1 MYNIVRKNGSVIK
14 ASFHKEEDAKECLAN
29 MGPQRNFFTIEH
41 VEDPKPVVQDSP
53 QDEFNKGA
61 IRITR
66 QNVKHFYKKEWNL
79 WEKVIEK
86 LKEQEGTIYVSK
98 YDNCSGLN
106 SFHIDIEID
115 SKKYK
120 LIYWV
125 KTKTAS
131 VWHGTH
137 CILCGY
143 DKYHS
148 NMAIKIMKERIKKVF
163 DSADKETKQITK
175 ELMSEW

>member
-1 MYNIVRKNGSVIK
+1 M
-14 ASFHKEEDAKECLAN
+14 D
-29 MGPQRNFFTIEH
+29 
-41 VEDPKPVVQDSP
+41 
-53 QDEFNKGA
+53 NKFEPIISIIIIAVG
-61 IRITR
+61 IIFLVWGIYILIIFS
-66 QNVKHFYKKEWNL
+66 NNKLYCKHFYKKEWNL

-131 VWHGTH
+131 VWHGTY

-148 NMAIKIMKERIKKVF
+148 NMAIKIIKERIKKVF
-163 DSADKETKQITK
+163 DNADKETKQITK
-175 ELMSEW
+175 ELMSER

>member
-1 MYNIVRKNGSVIK
+1 M
-14 ASFHKEEDAKECLAN
+14 D
-29 MGPQRNFFTIEH
+29 
-41 VEDPKPVVQDSP
+41 
-53 QDEFNKGA
+53 NKFEPIMSIIIIAVG
-61 IRITR
+61 IIFLIWGIYILIIFSS
-66 QNVKHFYKKEWNL
+66 NKLYCKHFYKKEWNL

-98 YDNCSGLN
+98 YDNCPDLN

-115 SKKYK
+115 SKKYE
-120 LIYWV
+120 LIYWA
-125 KTKTAS
+125 KRKIAS
-131 VWHGTH
+131 VWHGTN

-148 NMAIKIMKERIKKVF
+148 DMAVEIMKDKIKKIS
-163 DSADKETKQITK
+163 DYADEETKRITK

>member
-66 QNVKHFYKKEWNL
+66 QNVKHFYKKEGII
-79 WEKVIEK
+79 KVFSPNGKLLHTGKTTNMGKVFSNYVNCAKYNQSYDFDIEGGDI
-86 LKEQEGTIYVSK
+86 LMFKEQPLKS
-98 YDNCSGLN
+98 
-106 SFHIDIEID
+106 
-115 SKKYK
+115 
-120 LIYWV
+120 
-125 KTKTAS
+125 
-131 VWHGTH
+131 
-137 CILCGY
+137 
-143 DKYHS
+143 
-148 NMAIKIMKERIKKVF
+148 
-163 DSADKETKQITK
+163 
-175 ELMSEW
+175 

>member
-1 MYNIVRKNGSVIK
+1 MYKDVLG
-14 ASFHKEEDAKECLAN
+14 
-29 MGPQRNFFTIEH
+29 
-41 VEDPKPVVQDSP
+41 
-53 QDEFNKGA
+53 
-61 IRITR
+61 
-66 QNVKHFYKKEWNL
+66 
-79 WEKVIEK
+79 
-86 LKEQEGTIYVSK
+86 
-98 YDNCSGLN
+98 
-106 SFHIDIEID
+106 IDIEID

-148 NMAIKIMKERIKKVF
+148 DMAIKTMKERIKKVF
-163 DSADKETKQITK
+163 DNADEETKQITK
-175 ELMSEW
+175 ELNQKFDDIAKDYVYILKKEGIYN

>member
-1 MYNIVRKNGSVIK
+1 MDDKFILIILIAIIAIIFLVWGIYILIIFSN
-14 ASFHKEEDAKECLAN
+14 
-29 MGPQRNFFTIEH
+29 
-41 VEDPKPVVQDSP
+41 
-53 QDEFNKGA
+53 NKLYC
-61 IRITR
+61 
-66 QNVKHFYKKEWNL
+66 KHFYKKEWNL

-98 YDNCSGLN
+98 YDNCPGLN

-131 VWHGTH
+131 VWHGTN

-148 NMAIKIMKERIKKVF
+148 DMAIEIMKKKIKKIF
-163 DSADKETKQITK
+163 DYVDEETKRTTE

>member
-66 QNVKHFYKKEWNL
+66 QNVKHFYKKEGII
-79 WEKVIEK
+79 KVFSPNGK
-86 LKEQEGTIYVSK
+86 LLHTGKTTNMGKVFSNYVNCAKYNQSYDFDIDGGDILMFKEQPLKS
-98 YDNCSGLN
+98 
-106 SFHIDIEID
+106 
-115 SKKYK
+115 
-120 LIYWV
+120 
-125 KTKTAS
+125 
-131 VWHGTH
+131 
-137 CILCGY
+137 
-143 DKYHS
+143 
-148 NMAIKIMKERIKKVF
+148 
-163 DSADKETKQITK
+163 
-175 ELMSEW
+175 

>member
-1 MYNIVRKNGSVIK
+1 M
-14 ASFHKEEDAKECLAN
+14 D
-29 MGPQRNFFTIEH
+29 
-41 VEDPKPVVQDSP
+41 
-53 QDEFNKGA
+53 NKFEPIMSIIIIAVG
-61 IRITR
+61 IIFLVWGIYMLIIFS
-66 QNVKHFYKKEWNL
+66 NNKLYCKHFYKKEWNL
-79 WEKVIEK
+79 WEKVIKK

-98 YDNCSGLN
+98 YDNCPGLN

-131 VWHGTH
+131 VWHGTN

-148 NMAIKIMKERIKKVF
+148 DMAIEIMKEKIKKIF
-163 DSADKETKQITK
+163 DYVDEETKRTTE
-175 ELMSEW
+175 ELISEW

>member
-1 MYNIVRKNGSVIK
+1 MDDKFILIILI
-14 ASFHKEEDAKECLAN
+14 AIIAII
-29 MGPQRNFFTIEH
+29 FFIWGIYILIIF
-41 VEDPKPVVQDSP
+41 SN
-53 QDEFNKGA
+53 NKLYC
-61 IRITR
+61 
-66 QNVKHFYKKEWNL
+66 KHFYKKEWNL
-79 WEKVIEK
+79 WEKVIKK

-98 YDNCSGLN
+98 YDNCPGLN
-106 SFHIDIEID
+106 SFHIDVEID

-148 NMAIKIMKERIKKVF
+148 DMAIEIMKEKIKKIF
-163 DSADKETKQITK
+163 DYVDEETKRTTE
-175 ELMSEW
+175 ELISEW

>member
-1 MYNIVRKNGSVIK
+1 MDDKFILIILI
-14 ASFHKEEDAKECLAN
+14 AIIAII
-29 MGPQRNFFTIEH
+29 FFIWGIYILIIF
-41 VEDPKPVVQDSP
+41 SN
-53 QDEFNKGA
+53 NKLYC
-61 IRITR
+61 
-66 QNVKHFYKKEWNL
+66 KHFYKKEWNL
-79 WEKVIEK
+79 WEKVIKK

-98 YDNCSGLN
+98 YDNCPGLN

-148 NMAIKIMKERIKKVF
+148 DMTIEIMKEKIKKIF
-163 DSADKETKQITK
+163 DYVDEETKRTTE
-175 ELMSEW
+175 ELISEW